1 MHAVKACGAKGC
13 VAAILTN
20 KKYANNEKAVYV

>member
-1 MHAVKACGAKGC
+1 LARQ

-20 KKYANNEKAVYV
+20 KKRPAATERSEQIQMEF